1 MGHLNIIIAGG
12 GGGEGRELERTNIQ
26 KFKHKGEGVAREGR
40 GSLGKEAGRLRGGVP
55 ERGEIPGEGGSPG
68 GKLRLRIDRRKKERI
83 GIPPNL

>member
-12 GGGEGRELERTNIQ
+12 GEEGWELERTNLQ
-26 KFKHKGEGVAREGR
+26 KFKGVAREGR

-68 GKLRLRIDRRKKERI
+68 GKLRLRIDRRKKESFS
-83 GIPPNL
+83 IPPNL